1 MIRSNLRTGIFSL
14 TSTGANYVK
23 QVSGWDFYLISI
35 FSESQFIVNG
45 VAGCFMRMI
54 RVYFA
59 MVNMVTETRRRDR
72 FCPFTQCF
80 GVHCLPGVLKYP
92 SAIQVV

>member
-1 MIRSNLRTGIFSL
+1 MRSAD
-14 TSTGANYVK
+14 ANYVK

-35 FSESQFIVNG
+35 FSEPQFVVNG
-45 VAGCFMRMI
+45 AAGYFMIMI

-72 FCPFTQCF
+72 FCPFARCF

-92 SAIQVV
+92 SAIQVM